1 MTISGGSMN
10 LISFGLIFTGVMLN
24 AAAQILMK
32 AGTNAIGHFEFSM
45 ENIVPIGWKLATEW
59 HIIVALCCYALSV
72 VIWILALSRVPVS
85 IAFPMLSMAYV
96 VNAHRSLVPAGRSLQ
111 PDQAGRHGGDHSG
124 RDHNFA
130 GINNFSISVAML
142 MIASQRITPVTYYKY
157 AASQFLCVAPCLTV
171 ET

>member
-1 MTISGGSMN
+1 MN

-32 AGTNAIGHFEFSM
+32 SGTNAIGHFEFSTA
-45 ENIVPIGWKLATEW
+45 NILPIGLKLATEW

-96 VNAHRSLVPAGRSLQ
+96 VNALAAYYLLGEPFSSTKLVGMGVIIL
-111 PDQAGRHGGDHSG
+111 GV
-124 RDHNFA
+124 
-130 GINNFSISVAML
+130 IIISRA
-142 MIASQRITPVTYYKY
+142 
-157 AASQFLCVAPCLTV
+157 
-171 ET
+171 